1 MNKKILVID
10 DDVDIISVL
19 DRRLRQAGY
28 DVEVAVNSKTGLQK
42 VTDVLPDLILLDIM
56 MPGIDGT
63 KLCWILKSGKT
74 HNTIPVIILSA
85 KSANEIRT
93 AAESVGADAYF
104 QKPFDHVILLAKIK
118 ELIESS
124 KISK

>member
-1 MNKKILVID
+1 MNKKILIID

-63 KLCWILKSGKT
+63 KLCWILKSGKR

-85 KSANEIRT
+85 KSENEIRT
-93 AAESVGADAYF
+93 AAETVGADAYF
-104 QKPFDHVILLAKIK
+104 QKPFDHILLLQRIK

-124 KISK
+124 QITK